1 MSNRKERQ
9 IRVNSVQVS
18 ATLDREL
25 YDFVDQLT
33 MRRQVRSRSHALNLG
48 LECLKW
54 MIANNPEWFFRNN
67 PTPLDM
73 SAQLPQQ
80 SRPPQ
85 PEKDQRFPY

>member
-1 MSNRKERQ
+1 MSNRRERQ

-54 MIANNPEWFFRNN
+54 MIENNPEWFFRNS
-67 PTPLDM
+67 PAPLNR
-73 SAQLPQQ
+73 SAQPVQPA
-80 SRPPQ
+80 RPPQ
-85 PEKDQRFPY
+85 PEKDPRFQY